1 MEIIELKRSSFSIIA
16 LLFGVA
22 FLIVSIVEFIHI
34 PLEEPL
40 IFLFSSPGDAIWESS
55 FLDHLAKALINLLIA
70 MIFLYGVPQIKQ
82 GTLSGFGFLI
92 GAGILALGIGTLF
105 AIEWIANLIDF
116 ALQGLVD
123 ITVWEDFIFTEGIR
137 TEIFLGIGSIYIM
150 LLWKNRD
157 NYLK

>member
-1 MEIIELKRSSFSIIA
+1 MEIIELKRSSFSITA

-22 FLIVSIVEFIHI
+22 FLIVSIIEFIHI

-40 IFLFSSPGDAIWESS
+40 FFLFSSPGDAIWESS
-55 FLDHLAKALINLLIA
+55 FLDHLAKALINLLVA
-70 MIFLYGVPQIKQ
+70 VIFLYSVPQLKQ

-92 GAGILALGIGTLF
+92 GAGMLALGIGALF
-105 AIEWIANLIDF
+105 AIEWIANLVDF
-116 ALQGLVD
+116 ALQGLID
-123 ITVWEDFIFTEGIR
+123 ITIWEYFIFTEGIR

-157 NYLK
+157 NYLE

>member
-1 MEIIELKRSSFSIIA
+1 MEIIVFKRSSFSIAA

-22 FLIVSIVEFIHI
+22 FLVVSIIEFVHM

-40 IFLFSSPGDAIWESS
+40 FFLFFSPGDAIWESS

-70 MIFLYGVPQIKQ
+70 VIFLFGVPQIKK

-92 GAGILALGIGTLF
+92 GAGILALRIGTLF
-105 AIEWIANLIDF
+105 IIEWIANLIDF

-123 ITVWEDFIFTEGIR
+123 IGVWEDFIFTEGIR
-137 TEIFLGIGSIYIM
+137 IEIFLGIGSIYIT

-157 NYLK
+157 YYLE

>member
-1 MEIIELKRSSFSIIA
+1 MEIIELKRSSLSIVA

-22 FLIVSIVEFIHI
+22 FLIVSIIEFIHI

-40 IFLFSSPGDAIWESS
+40 FFLFSSPGDAIWESS

-70 MIFLYGVPQIKQ
+70 AVFLYSVPQIKQ